1 MVEIG
6 IRWKTYIMTTFWFG
20 SRWALTR
27 LARCPVI
34 QWSRKNLR
42 KYVKTSPFSGWLPP
56 WRGSERGPRLGSSD
70 WLERG
75 LSWLGSWWALW
86 LGGRAT
92 TPTSSWT
99 KSELPNRSNIQP
111 LGNSCCC
118 RAAKLL
124 HGAHSCVY
132 LRGEGWCCVHGCAG
146 AGGGLD
152 FFLVLGR
159 RQTWLLIYMAQMDHR
174 S

>member
-1 MVEIG
+1 
-6 IRWKTYIMTTFWFG
+6 MTTFWFG

-34 QWSRKNLR
+34 QSSRTNLR
-42 KYVKTSPFSGWLPP
+42 KYVKTSPFSGWHPP
-56 WRGSERGPRLGSSD
+56 WRGSERGPGLGSSD

-75 LSWLGSWWALW
+75 LSWLGSWWTLW

-99 KSELPNRSNIQP
+99 KSELPNRSYF
-111 LGNSCCC
+111 S
-118 RAAKLL
+118 AARQLL
-124 HGAHSCVY
+124 YVVGQQNFCMVHILAFILEGK
-132 LRGEGWCCVHGCAG
+132 GWCCVHGCAG

-152 FFLVLGR
+152 FFLVLG
-159 RQTWLLIYMAQMDHR
+159 
-174 S
+174 